1 MEKVIITVALV
12 GSRPTKDLNP
22 AVPYSPEEIANSA
35 LDAWRAG
42 AAIAHIHV
50 RDPKTGEPSHQL
62 ELFQEV
68 VERVRSESDI
78 LLNLTTSGQFIQGD
92 DMEMIEKRLA
102 PMSLHPEICSFDVG
116 SLNFQDRIFTN
127 PPAWGLDAAARM
139 QAAGVKPEIEVFD
152 TGHIAQAVD
161 LIDKGLID
169 EPPWFQ
175 LCMGVKWGIPGTI
188 ENLEFM
194 AKQLPDKAR
203 WSALGVGRLQDTII
217 SKAIQMGG
225 HIRVGLEDNLY
236 LKKGVLAQS
245 NAQFVEKAVSLVHEF
260 GRQVAAPDEA
270 REILKIKKHA

>member
-1 MEKVIITVALV
+1 
-12 GSRPTKDLNP
+12 
-22 AVPYSPEEIANSA
+22 
-35 LDAWRAG
+35 
-42 AAIAHIHV
+42 
-50 RDPKTGEPSHQL
+50 
-62 ELFQEV
+62 
-68 VERVRSESDI
+68 
-78 LLNLTTSGQFIQGD
+78 
-92 DMEMIEKRLA
+92 
-102 PMSLHPEICSFDVG
+102 
-116 SLNFQDRIFTN
+116 
-127 PPAWGLDAAARM
+127 
-139 QAAGVKPEIEVFD
+139 
-152 TGHIAQAVD
+152 
-161 LIDKGLID
+161 
-169 EPPWFQ
+169 
-175 LCMGVKWGIPGTI
+175 MGVKWGIPGTI